1 MNNWLNRTENLIG
14 ESALNRLI
22 HSNIAIVG
30 IGGVGSFCA
39 EALARC
45 GINNITLID
54 KDVVDITNINRQIIA
69 DTTTLNE
76 LKVNV
81 MKERILKINPSAN
94 VTTHPVFLNNENIPE
109 LIPIDCDF
117 VIDCIDNVKSKLDL
131 IEYCY
136 KKDIKIISSMG
147 TGNKLDPTKFEISDI
162 NKTSVCPLAKV
173 IRKELRKRCI
183 PNLKVVYSKEEPKKE
198 NISET
203 SPASISFVPSSAG
216 LIIASEVVKT
226 LLNR

>member
-22 HSNIAIVG
+22 HSTIAIVG

-94 VTTHPVFLNNENIPE
+94 VTTHPVFLKNENIHE